1 MHVTNIMSDDR
12 LIFPCQNVQVHS
24 LRLFVKNRTTIHN
37 QMIHVLPYNSDLA
50 KKPLQAIQKPQL
62 LTDIDI
68 PAGFV
73 LYMDNL
79 VLYINYVC
87 LMDILLLAWMQ
98 HRGLYNMLT

>member
-1 MHVTNIMSDDR
+1 
-12 LIFPCQNVQVHS
+12 
-24 LRLFVKNRTTIHN
+24 
-37 QMIHVLPYNSDLA
+37 MIHVLPYNSDLA

-79 VLYINYVC
+79 VLYINYANVC
-87 LMDILLLAWMQ
+87 LMDILLLA
-98 HRGLYNMLT
+98 